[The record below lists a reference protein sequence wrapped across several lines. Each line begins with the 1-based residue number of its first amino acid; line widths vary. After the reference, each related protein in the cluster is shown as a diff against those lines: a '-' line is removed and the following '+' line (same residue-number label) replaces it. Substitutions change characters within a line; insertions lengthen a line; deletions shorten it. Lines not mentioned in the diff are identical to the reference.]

1 MPRTRASRVS
11 LPLSEIQTII
21 ESQNHRCGY
30 CGQGIHAEECL
41 IEKSTTHNRL
51 KEEDLSGNELFE
63 TLRSWR
69 LNKAREKG
77 VPAFVVL
84 TDVALAG
91 IVALLPTNIE
101 ELLSVHGIGQKK
113 MEQYG
118 EELISIV
125 GSIEPEFEIG
135 PQNYLAICKEC
146 ESSVKIAVRIP
157 KGQKKQLKDSVVP
170 IPDAIRTS
178 IALAL
183 SASPNP
189 EAPPPNPGIS
199 GGFAELPGSNN
210 PRFSIIDNWTGKVV
224 GYLEINP
231 TELN

>member
-1 MPRTRASRVS
+1 M
-11 LPLSEIQTII
+11 
-21 ESQNHRCGY
+21 
-30 CGQGIHAEECL
+30 
-41 IEKSTTHNRL
+41 IEKSTTQNRL
-51 KEEDLSGNELFE
+51 KKEDLSGNELFE

-118 EELISIV
+118 EELLSIV

-210 PRFSIIDNWTGKVV
+210 PRFSIIDNLTGKVV

-231 TELN
+231 TGLN

>member
-1 MPRTRASRVS
+1 M
-11 LPLSEIQTII
+11 
-21 ESQNHRCGY
+21 
-30 CGQGIHAEECL
+30 
-41 IEKSTTHNRL
+41 IEKSTTQNRL
-51 KEEDLSGNELFE
+51 KKEDLSGNELFE

-118 EELISIV
+118 EELLSIV

-157 KGQKKQLKDSVVP
+157 KGQKKQLEDSVQ
-170 IPDAIRTS
+170 
-178 IALAL
+178 L
-183 SASPNP
+183 
-189 EAPPPNPGIS
+189 
-199 GGFAELPGSNN
+199 
-210 PRFSIIDNWTGKVV
+210 
-224 GYLEINP
+224 
-231 TELN
+231 

>member
-1 MPRTRASRVS
+1 
-11 LPLSEIQTII
+11 
-21 ESQNHRCGY
+21 
-30 CGQGIHAEECL
+30 L
-41 IEKSTTHNRL
+41 IEKSTTQNRL
-51 KEEDLSGNELFE
+51 KKEDLSGNELFE

-118 EELISIV
+118 EELLSIV

-157 KGQKKQLKDSVVP
+157 KGQKKQLEDSVVP

-210 PRFSIIDNWTGKVV
+210 PRFSIIDNLTGKVV

-231 TELN
+231 TGLN